1 MQSTTNILIAFLLN
15 LFFSI
20 FELVGGFFTNSIAI
34 ITDSIH
40 DLTDALSILLSY
52 ILERKSKRKPD
63 NRYTYGYVRYS
74 VLGALITTIILLS
87 GSLIVIYSAIK
98 RFINPVEIKYDGM
111 IVMAVVG
118 IIVNGVATLTTSK
131 GSSINEKTVSLHM
144 LEDVLGWIVVL
155 VGAILIKFTH
165 IYYIDAILTILVA
178 GFILGHAFKNFIK
191 ILDLFLEKLPNNID
205 IPKIKKEL
213 LKNKDIKDV
222 HHIHIWSLD
231 GETYYATMHVV
242 TKSDDVKKYVK
253 DYLKKYNISHTTIEL
268 EKNDYECED
277 KECIINVMSH
287 HHHHH

>member
-111 IVMAVVG
+111 IVMAIVG

-178 GFILGHAFKNFIK
+178 GFIFGHAFKNFMK
-191 ILDLFLEKLPNNID
+191 ILDLFLEKLPSNID

>member
-111 IVMAVVG
+111 IVMAIVG

-131 GSSINEKTVSLHM
+131 GSSINEKTVSLNM

-178 GFILGHAFKNFIK
+178 GFIFGHAFKNFMK
-191 ILDLFLEKLPNNID
+191 ILDLFLEKLPSNID

>member
-20 FELVGGFFTNSIAI
+20 FEFIGGLFTNSIAI

-52 ILERKSKRKPD
+52 IFERKSKQKPN
-63 NRYTYGYVRYS
+63 NRYTYGYIRYS

-87 GSLIVIYSAIK
+87 GSLIVIYSALK
-98 RFINPVEIKYDGM
+98 RFINPVTIKYDGM
-111 IVMAVVG
+111 IIMSIIG
-118 IIVNGVATLTTSK
+118 IIVNGIATFTTSR
-131 GSSINEKTVSLHM
+131 GDSLNEKTVSLHM

-178 GFILGHAFKNFIK
+178 SFIFFHAFKNFK
-191 ILDLFLEKLPNNID
+191 NILDLFLEKIPRNLD
-205 IPKIKKEL
+205 IAKIKKEL
-213 LKNKDIKDV
+213 LKNKDIKDI

-231 GETYYATMHVV
+231 GTSYYATMHVV
-242 TKSDDVKKYVK
+242 TKNDAVKKYVK

-287 HHHHH
+287 HHHH

>member
-20 FELVGGFFTNSIAI
+20 FELVGGLFTNSIAI

-52 ILERKSKRKPD
+52 IFERKSKQKPN
-63 NRYTYGYVRYS
+63 NRYTYGYIRYS

-98 RFINPVEIKYDGM
+98 RFINPVEIKYNGM
-111 IVMAVVG
+111 IIMAIIG
-118 IIVNGVATLTTSK
+118 IVVNGAATLTTSR
-131 GSSINEKTVSLHM
+131 GHSLNEKTVSLHM
-144 LEDVLGWIVVL
+144 LEDVLGWVVVL
-155 VGAILIKFTH
+155 IGAILIKFTH
-165 IYYIDAILTILVA
+165 IYYIDAILTIIVA
-178 GFILGHAFKNFIK
+178 AFIFIHALKNFIS
-191 ILDLFLEKLPNNID
+191 ILNLFLEKIPSNID

-213 LKNKDIKDV
+213 LENKDIKDI

-231 GETYYATMHVV
+231 GENFYATMHVV
-242 TKSDDVKKYVK
+242 TKKDEVKKYIK
-253 DYLKKYNISHTTIEL
+253 DYLKKYKISHTTIEI

-287 HHHHH
+287 HHHH

>member
-111 IVMAVVG
+111 IVMAIVG

-131 GSSINEKTVSLHM
+131 GSSINEKTVSLNM

-178 GFILGHAFKNFIK
+178 GFIFGHAFKNFMK
-191 ILDLFLEKLPNNID
+191 ILDLFLEKLPSNID

-277 KECIINVMSH
+277 KECIINVMNH